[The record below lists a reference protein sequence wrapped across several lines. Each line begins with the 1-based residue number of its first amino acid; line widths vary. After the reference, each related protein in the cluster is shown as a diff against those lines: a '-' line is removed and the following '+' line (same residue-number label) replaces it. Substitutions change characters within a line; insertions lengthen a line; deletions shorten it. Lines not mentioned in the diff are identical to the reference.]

1 MDARN
6 NGGLTI
12 TLPSDRE
19 IAMTRT
25 FDAPRE
31 LVWKAWTEPQHV
43 ARWYGCKALTLAV
56 CEIDLR
62 VGGAYRFV
70 MRAAD
75 GTDYPKSGVYRE
87 IVPPTKLVYT
97 ERFNDDPNKEALITF
112 WLDEDGGVTTL
123 WSMARYKSAEDRDT
137 VIRMGVEAGTR
148 ESLDRLADVLRTMT
162 VSAAGPTKHFV
173 C

>member
-1 MDARN
+1 MIGWRNIAASGRSGSIASTITCANCRPRRRRPAASNPGANIRQSDLIATAQKLRRGTMDARN

-19 IAMTRT
+19 IAMTRA

-43 ARWYGCKALTLAV
+43 ARWYSCKALTLAV

-70 MRAAD
+70 MR
-75 GTDYPKSGVYRE
+75 
-87 IVPPTKLVYT
+87 
-97 ERFNDDPNKEALITF
+97 
-112 WLDEDGGVTTL
+112 
-123 WSMARYKSAEDRDT
+123 
-137 VIRMGVEAGTR
+137 
-148 ESLDRLADVLRTMT
+148 
-162 VSAAGPTKHFV
+162 
-173 C
+173 